1 MPNMSNVKVE
11 MPSQEPEI
19 RATNFKEVALGYTK
33 EMAQEEAARC
43 LNCKKPRCVD
53 GCPVNVPIPH
63 FIQEVVNGD
72 FEKAY
77 EIITTENA
85 LPAICGR
92 VCPQENQCEGKCIR
106 GIKGESV
113 AIGRLERFVADYH
126 RDHGKPTET
135 KIEKN
140 GKKEYPMRTLSDTLK
155 ISGTAISKAL
165 DELENEALI
174 KRCEDQMEITERGL
188 EALEPYRVKRAVIM
202 AAGFGSRMV
211 PVTLDRPKPMVA
223 VNGVRIIDTL
233 LDALVSVGIKD
244 ITLVRGYKKEKFDE
258 ILEKYPFINLIDN
271 DIYDKTNNISSAMA
285 ALEHIDQCYLC
296 EADLYI
302 SNPAIITK
310 YQYCSNI
317 LGSYSLETD
326 DWSFKL
332 DNGHITDYQKGNTY
346 CFNYYGISYWTKED
360 SARLRE
366 DFAQVYNEEPEGNDY
381 FWEFIPLVLRKE
393 RYAVEVRPCE
403 KSDIMEIDNFYELVQ
418 LDSSYKDYPGQEQ

>member
-1 MPNMSNVKVE
+1 MRKWQEESDNVKILICESHFSAGGAERVVCNLANHL
-11 MPSQEPEI
+11 SK
-19 RATNFKEVALGYTK
+19 NHEVKVLSLTQTA
-33 EMAQEEAARC
+33 MAYQMADKIDCEC
-43 LNCKKPRCVD
+43 IDKK
-53 GCPVNVPIPH
+53 
-63 FIQEVVNGD
+63 
-72 FEKAY
+72 
-77 EIITTENA
+77 
-85 LPAICGR
+85 
-92 VCPQENQCEGKCIR
+92 
-106 GIKGESV
+106 
-113 AIGRLERFVADYH
+113 
-126 RDHGKPTET
+126 
-135 KIEKN
+135 
-140 GKKEYPMRTLSDTLK
+140 
-155 ISGTAISKAL
+155 
-165 DELENEALI
+165 
-174 KRCEDQMEITERGL
+174 
-188 EALEPYRVKRAVIM
+188 
-202 AAGFGSRMV
+202 
-211 PVTLDRPKPMVA
+211 
-223 VNGVRIIDTL
+223 
-233 LDALVSVGIKD
+233 
-244 ITLVRGYKKEKFDE
+244 
-258 ILEKYPFINLIDN
+258 
-271 DIYDKTNNISSAMA
+271 IYDKTNNISSAMA

-302 SNPAIITK
+302 SNPDIITK